1 MLCLDR
7 FRCWFAWGGST
18 THSVEGLSTFWEET
32 DQDPDPYIMIT
43 LRGRFKA
50 ETGDRWHCLPI
61 LDINNS
67 GIPYRMW
74 IRRLLRRRVGENGG
88 NKWLL
93 RGDQGARAK
102 ISDYDAMFCSYMN
115 TLRSLRPSLFS
126 AGRTMMRCSPYGG
139 LRSMRQGAIL
149 ATTGKVED
157 SVVLLINGWQ
167 KKEQAKGTTA
177 SLNMHQTYSTVR
189 AMYPTMKAYSKAI

>member
-1 MLCLDR
+1 MP
-7 FRCWFAWGGST
+7 WN
-18 THSVEGLSTFWEET
+18 GLSAFWEET
-32 DQDPDPYIMIT
+32 ERDPDPYIMIT

-61 LDINNS
+61 SDNNIS
-67 GIPYRMW
+67 GIPYRTW
-74 IRRLLRRRVGENGG
+74 VRRLLRRRAAENGG

-102 ISDYDAMFCSYMN
+102 MFCSYLN
-115 TLRSLRPSLFS
+115 TLQSSRPTLFS
-126 AGRTMMRCSPYGG
+126 AGTMMEMFSLR
-139 LRSMRQGAIL
+139 RSMRRGAIL

-157 SVVLLINGWQ
+157 SVVLLINRWL

-177 SLNMHQTYSTVR
+177 SLNMCHVPYNEGLLKSNIERKHELPFQE
-189 AMYPTMKAYSKAI
+189 